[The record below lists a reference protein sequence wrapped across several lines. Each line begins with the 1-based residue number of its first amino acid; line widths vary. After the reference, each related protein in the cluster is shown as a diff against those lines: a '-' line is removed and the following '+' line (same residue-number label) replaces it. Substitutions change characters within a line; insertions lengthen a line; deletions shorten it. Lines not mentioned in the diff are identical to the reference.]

1 MNNSYILC
9 LFVGFGIGFLV
20 TLLPPLQKR
29 EQKQKGFDTPQAMIT
44 SGVNDIKSDDVFE
57 SAESFGQRG
66 RR

>member
-1 MNNSYILC
+1 MNNSYLLC
-9 LFVGFGIGFLV
+9 LFVGFGIGFLIP
-20 TLLPPLQKR
+20 LLPALHKDGRKR
-29 EQKQKGFDTPQAMIT
+29 KGFDTPQAMIT